1 MAIPAPI
8 PSDGQWIVR
17 LDVPC
22 DFFAVDSNELVV
34 LFFLWDSFSI
44 FLSSLEKKL
53 GILSS
58 DGSFE
63 SGSMVAIKNHEDLG
77 LYYTSKKSK
86 LPIISNL

>member
-1 MAIPAPI
+1 M
-8 PSDGQWIVR
+8 
-17 LDVPC
+17 
-22 DFFAVDSNELVV
+22 
-34 LFFLWDSFSI
+34 

-58 DGSFE
+58 DGNFE
-63 SGSMVAIKNHEDLG
+63 SGSMLAIKNHEDLG

>member
-8 PSDGQWIVR
+8 PSDGQWTVR
-17 LDVPC
+17 LDTPC
-22 DFFAVDSNELVV
+22 DFFDVDSNELSVP
-34 LFFLWDSFSI
+34 FFLWDNSSI

-58 DGSFE
+58 DGNFE

>member
-1 MAIPAPI
+1 MNY
-8 PSDGQWIVR
+8 
-17 LDVPC
+17 LYH
-22 DFFAVDSNELVV
+22 
-34 LFFLWDSFSI
+34 FFLWDNSSI

-86 LPIISNL
+86 LPIISNLQIMDR

>member
-1 MAIPAPI
+1 M
-8 PSDGQWIVR
+8 
-17 LDVPC
+17 
-22 DFFAVDSNELVV
+22 
-34 LFFLWDSFSI
+34 
-44 FLSSLEKKL
+44 FLSSSEKKL

-86 LPIISNL
+86 LPIISNLQIMDR